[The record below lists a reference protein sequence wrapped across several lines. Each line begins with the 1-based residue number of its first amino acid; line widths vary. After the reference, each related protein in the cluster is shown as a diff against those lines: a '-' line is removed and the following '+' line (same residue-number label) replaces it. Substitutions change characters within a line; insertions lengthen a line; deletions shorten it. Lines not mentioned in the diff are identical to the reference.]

1 MAERAK
7 LALFIAICLM
17 AVGQLLPVHTTFVW
31 LWTAEAVANWLDY
44 LGVDPHLAEMV
55 GRGISAPIM
64 LALVWLAVLWAI
76 LYSEKPSRG
85 KSEK

>member
-55 GRGISAPIM
+55 GLGISAPIM
-64 LALVWLAVLWAI
+64 LFSSGI
-76 LYSEKPSRG
+76 PSMTISG
-85 KSEK
+85 PDSFQIISS